1 VTLEGGADYGEVLRR
16 KDEGVL
22 EVLVGKVLGMM
33 SAGGTVQHT
42 VMRRVFEGG
51 EGCIRA
57 GRSARSRDNVGEW
70 RPLEVWLEDREIGG
84 VLSCWVAMMV
94 SRSAVSVL
102 L

>member
-1 VTLEGGADYGEVLRR
+1 MQR
-16 KDEGVL
+16 
-22 EVLVGKVLGMM
+22 
-33 SAGGTVQHT
+33 TVI
-42 VMRRVFEGG
+42 RSVFDGG
-51 EGCIRA
+51 EGWIRA

-70 RPLEVWLEDREIGG
+70 RPLDVWLEEREIGG